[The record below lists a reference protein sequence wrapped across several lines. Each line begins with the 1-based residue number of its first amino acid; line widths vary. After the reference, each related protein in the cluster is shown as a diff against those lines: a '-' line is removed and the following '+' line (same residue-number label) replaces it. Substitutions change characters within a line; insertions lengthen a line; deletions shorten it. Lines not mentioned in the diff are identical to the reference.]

1 MRKKYYRGIG
11 CVMQNGDNLRQ
22 LYLLKILFE
31 RTDENHPIS
40 TTEIIHVL
48 SEEYGVAAHRQTV
61 KNDILSFQQFGLD
74 IMTERKQQNEYKLL
88 SRNFSI
94 AELKILID
102 AVQSARF
109 ITAAKS
115 KALTKKLTALASVY
129 SATELKRNLN
139 VERRIKSSNEHIFY
153 IVDKINEAINTH
165 KKIAFQYF
173 RYSAKKEKVAR
184 HNGEIYRFS
193 PYYLVWNGDYYY
205 VIGYSDKHLGVG
217 SFRLDRFVNP
227 PDILMEAAVPEPKG
241 FDLLEYINTMFRM
254 YDSEHTEVE
263 LICDNDTMDAIIDKF
278 GTGVITKQIDKE
290 TFRAKVNVAV
300 NHIFFSWIFGFCG
313 KVRIAGPDKVQKQYT
328 QMLED
333 AIKANRI

>member
-1 MRKKYYRGIG
+1 
-11 CVMQNGDNLRQ
+11 MQNGDNLRQ

-40 TTEIIHVL
+40 TPEIIRVL
-48 SEEYGVAAHRQTV
+48 SEEYGIAAHRQTV

-74 IMTERKQQNEYKLL
+74 ILTERKQQNEYKLL

-115 KALTKKLTALASVY
+115 RALTKKLTALASLY

-153 IVDKINEAINTH
+153 IVDKINEAINAH

-173 RYSAKKEKVAR
+173 CYSAKKEKVAR

-205 VIGYSDKHLGVG
+205 VVGYSDKHLGIG

-227 PDILMEAAVPEPKG
+227 PDILMEAAVPEPKS
-241 FDLLEYINTMFRM
+241 FDLSDYINTMFRM

-290 TFRAKVNVAV
+290 TFRAKVNAAI

-313 KVRIAGPDKVQKQYT
+313 KVCIVAPMEVQEQYAK
-328 QMLED
+328 MVND
-333 AIKANRI
+333 AAKANPLHKAAV